1 MLNIIVHHDTDLSR
15 EEIVAVVSL
24 VYGFWP
30 SKDKPIPELVEA
42 FPEISKQYRASY
54 PQIRLPSLRYVVWDK
69 FTAVA
74 HALTFERPVIT
85 DAREISVMALSGVC
99 VLPNYKGKGLGAEIV
114 RRTFGRV
121 HGGEC
126 GVCLFQTTIPAFY
139 KKLGATLVTNRFI
152 NSKNKNHPD
161 ANPWHDEW
169 VMMYPR
175 SYSWPGG
182 PIDLNGPGY

>member
-1 MLNIIVHHDTDLSR
+1 MLNITAHDDTDLAR

-30 SKDKPIPELVEA
+30 SKDKTIAELVEA
-42 FPEISKQYRASY
+42 FPEIGKQYRASY

-69 FTAVA
+69 DKAVA

-85 DAREISVMALSGVC
+85 SNGEISVMALSGVC
-99 VLPNYKGKGLGAEIV
+99 VLPSYQGKGLGAEIV
-114 RRTFGRV
+114 RRTFGRI
-121 HGGEC
+121 HGGEFE
-126 GVCLFQTTIPAFY
+126 VSLFQTTIPAFY
-139 KKLGATLVTNRFI
+139 TRMGATSVTNKFV
-152 NSKNKNHPD
+152 NSRNKKHPD

-169 VMMYPR
+169 VMIYPK
-175 SYSWPGG
+175 SYSWPQG